1 MSNPPQPPNDDQEQ
15 INQRRRREFEQI
27 ERALKDQGP
36 SDGETLKRLVGGTY
50 WKAGR
55 FDKAVSWAVHKK
67 LLERDDD
74 GRYHLASPGSG

>member
-1 MSNPPQPPNDDQEQ
+1 MSNPPEPPSGDEDQ

-36 SDGETLKRLVGGTY
+36 SDGETLKRLVGGMY

-55 FDKAVSWAVHKK
+55 FDKALSWAVHKK
-67 LLERDDD
+67 LLVRDDD
-74 GRYHLASPGSG
+74 GRYRLGTPVSA